1 MTNKPTPSQMLVAF
15 NDHGVDYK
23 TYSRWDTRGGT
34 WGAYGGGL
42 DGIVMHHTSTPS
54 ATGSSGCPT
63 LYWCAETYDWAISNV
78 VLGRGK
84 GDTYFLSAKPSY
96 HSGDG
101 GPWPEIGINK
111 AGNVGHLQLFGIEID
126 DRGQGQTL
134 TDYQVENAARIAAAL
149 SDLCGWPE
157 DGSRIITHGD
167 WTDSGPFLGTS
178 NYGPYRYRKN
188 DTLRQYYDQK
198 FWRAEAK
205 KYLLSS
211 QTPTWDGTIPRRS
224 FAQMAFDDRN
234 IANKASW
241 RMACKLY
248 DLKFRDKLAKPV
260 GEQRYPIDAVKAFQ
274 ESVGINTDGKPTK
287 ETWIKLFGK
296 DKP

>member
-1 MTNKPTPSQMLVAF
+1 MSNKPTPSEMLIAF

-23 TYSRWDTRGGT
+23 TYKNWDTRGGT

-63 LYWCAETYDWAISNV
+63 LYWCAETYDWAISNL

-101 GPWPEIGINK
+101 GPWPAIGINQ
-111 AGNVGHLQLFGIEID
+111 AGNVGHHQLFGIEID

-134 TDYQVENAARIAAAL
+134 TEYQVENAARIAAAL

-167 WTDSGPFLGTS
+167 WTDSGPYLGTS

-198 FWRAEAK
+198 FWREQAT
-205 KYLLSS
+205 KYLLNKQAPS
-211 QTPTWDGTIPRRS
+211 WDGTIPRRS
-224 FAQMAFDDRN
+224 VADLAYNDRD
-234 IANKASW
+234 IANQASW
-241 RMACKLY
+241 RLACKLY
-248 DLKFRDKLAKPV
+248 DMKFRDKESLPK

-274 ESVGINTDGKPTK
+274 ESVGLPADGRPTRK
-287 ETWIKLFGK
+287 TWVKLFGK